1 MSLIMHECT
10 IDDGDVEVRHFF
22 FVVREEYSTDICDCA
37 FLTMYP
43 DVMAY
48 IRKEYPYNH
57 PQTKTSYAKITNEED
72 MDDREVPNSIIEE
85 YNKRIGYSKYIKA
98 LEEIQL
104 IFEKLAET
112 YTESWVMSSKGTV
125 ACNYAITPFGEKE
138 TSEVKSLARET
149 NPNHTIFKTVEH
161 FITLQKLPVG
171 EPIPEEINEFIEQYN
186 ALKLLESWYVS

>member
-1 MSLIMHECT
+1 MSLIIHECC

-37 FLTMYP
+37 FFTMYP
-43 DVMAY
+43 DVMAF
-48 IRKEYPYNH
+48 IKEEYPKSH
-57 PQTKTSYAKITNEED
+57 PQAKISYTRIVNEEG
-72 MDDREVPNSIIEE
+72 MDDREVPNSVIEE
-85 YNKRIGYSKYIKA
+85 YYKRRNYSKYHDA
-98 LEEIQL
+98 LKVLQD

-112 YTESWVMSSKGTV
+112 YTESWVVSSKGTV

-138 TSEVKSLARET
+138 TSEAKSLVWET
-149 NPNHTIFKTVEH
+149 NPNHNIFKTIEH

-186 ALKLLESWYVS
+186 ALKLLEG

>member
-1 MSLIMHECT
+1 MSLIIHECC

-43 DVMAY
+43 NVMAF

-57 PQTKTSYAKITNEED
+57 PQTKTSYARIVDEEG
-72 MDDREVPNSIIEE
+72 MDDREVPKTVIEE
-85 YNKRIGYSKYIKA
+85 LYKRRNYSKYHNA
-98 LEEIQL
+98 LKTLQD

-112 YTESWVMSSKGTV
+112 YTESWVVSSKGTV
-125 ACNYAITPFGEKE
+125 ACNYAITPFGDKE
-138 TSEVKSLARET
+138 TSEAKSLAHEI
-149 NPNHTIFKTVEH
+149 NPDHFIFKTVEH

-186 ALKLLESWYVS
+186 TLKLLEG